1 MSLGFFFYAF
11 IFTRESKRRYLT
23 LACSDQQVVKFRRT
37 SVFPGALS
45 TGFSLVQQ
53 ETRHGKRGVGL
64 QNALKRGV
72 AGFQSVLFGD
82 YNQLNA

>member
-1 MSLGFFFYAF
+1 M
-11 IFTRESKRRYLT
+11 
-23 LACSDQQVVKFRRT
+23 
-37 SVFPGALS
+37 FPGALS